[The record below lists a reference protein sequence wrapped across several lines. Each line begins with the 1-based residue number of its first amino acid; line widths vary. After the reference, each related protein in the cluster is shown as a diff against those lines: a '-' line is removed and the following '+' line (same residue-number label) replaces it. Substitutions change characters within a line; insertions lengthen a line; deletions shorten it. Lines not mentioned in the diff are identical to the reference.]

1 MVAAFFILLCIP
13 IICASTTFAAVS
25 HLEPDCLPPFVVYLI
40 LTFVVCTAITSI
52 ACFFVT
58 IFQAADYLYV
68 RFAYFRHHPEYRNQ
82 NVASLLCLA

>member
-1 MVAAFFILLCIP
+1 MVAVFFLLCLP
-13 IICASTTFAAVS
+13 IIFVSSTFAAVS
-25 HLEPDCLPPFVVYLI
+25 HVEAECLPPFAVYLI
-40 LTFVVCTAITSI
+40 FAFVCCTAIASI

-68 RFAYFRHHPEYRNQ
+68 RFVYFRHHPEYRNQ